1 MAKVIRRGILNW
13 NIGEEKVV
21 ELRNDENIYDSWGLG
36 DESFLQGDVLKP
48 TFEVQK
54 GRLAWR
60 AKDERL
66 TMPAETCRFPVFEQV
81 ILPNRLSL
89 FLEF

>member
-1 MAKVIRRGILNW
+1 MSS
-13 NIGEEKVV
+13 
-21 ELRNDENIYDSWGLG
+21 DENIYDQRGLG

-48 TFEVQK
+48 NFEVQE

-60 AKDERL
+60 AEDERL
-66 TMPAETCRFPVFEQV
+66 TMPAETCRFSVFKQV